1 MQSKGRFIAR
11 PSRSLVNAADCL
23 VVVKCGMVAVLRGK
37 ALSISSSVMLWVQ
50 PRSAAHQ
57 AINTR
62 LRFSSGLLNSFG
74 LQFGSASAKSKKSIQ
89 H

>member
-11 PSRSLVNAADCL
+11 PPWSLVNAADCL
-23 VVVKCGMVAVLRGK
+23 AVVKCGIVAILRGK
-37 ALSISSSVMLWVQ
+37 ALSISGSVVLWVQ
-50 PRSAAHQ
+50 PRSAAHE

-62 LRFSSGLLNSFG
+62 LRFSSGLFNSFG
-74 LQFGSASAKSKKSIQ
+74 LQFGSASAKSEKSIQ